1 MSNTTELLQVTP
13 DLRILK
19 PNPLGLDAVPLGL
32 KAEPL
37 GTLQGYGVLVRIQQA
52 IGFALQAMPED
63 R

>member
-13 DLRILK
+13 DLRIL
-19 PNPLGLDAVPLGL
+19 NGVPLRLEAVPLG
-32 KAEPL
+32 PRH
-37 GTLQGYGVLVRIQQA
+37 GHGVVVRIQQA